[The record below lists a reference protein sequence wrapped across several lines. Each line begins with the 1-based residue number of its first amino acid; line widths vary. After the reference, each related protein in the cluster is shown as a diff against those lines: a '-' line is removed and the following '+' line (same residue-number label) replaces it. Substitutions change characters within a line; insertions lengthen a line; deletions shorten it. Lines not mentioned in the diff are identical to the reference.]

1 MLTAENVLHKYNP
14 LVPFKNE
21 SMHAMYFFLIFFFSS
36 PLCVQYGI
44 VGVKIESGAYGS
56 ASIGR
61 VIGHLV
67 RQVLAESLVICLRP
81 VYTYII

>member
-21 SMHAMYFFLIFFFSS
+21 SMHAMYFFLLFFFSS

-61 VIGHLV
+61 VIGHLFTPSIH
-67 RQVLAESLVICLRP
+67 LHNLICMFS
-81 VYTYII
+81 